1 MWKLRRSYR
10 SSGRRADDEVKWREY
25 LFVFLQL
32 QAEKEEELK
41 LIRSLGFRCFGA
53 TILHI

>member
-1 MWKLRRSYR
+1 MEAKTIVSIE
-10 SSGRRADDEVKWREY
+10 RADDEVKWREY

-32 QAEKEEELK
+32 QAEKEEELN
-41 LIRSLGFRCFGA
+41 LLGLLGRCFGA